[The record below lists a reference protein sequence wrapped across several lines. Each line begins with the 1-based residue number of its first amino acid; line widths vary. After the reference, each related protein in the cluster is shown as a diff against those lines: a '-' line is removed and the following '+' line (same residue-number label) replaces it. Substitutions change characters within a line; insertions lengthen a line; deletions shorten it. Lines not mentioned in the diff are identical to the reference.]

1 MVKKRQHI
9 HQKED
14 AFIIDP
20 HTLDPAII
28 NYLEFLRIRGER
40 NNYVLKA
47 IRFMDN
53 YENHKKGFLIRMI
66 QENYTACKHFLRM
79 IGASKKLE
87 VENATQNSKNSLQE

>member
-1 MVKKRQHI
+1 MEKKLKHI

-20 HTLDPAII
+20 HTLDPDII
-28 NYLEFLRIRGER
+28 SYLEFLRTRDEIK
-40 NNYVLKA
+40 NYVLKA
-47 IRFMDN
+47 IRFMYN
-53 YENHKKGFLIRMI
+53 FERYKKGFLIQMI
-66 QENYTACKHFLRM
+66 QENYIACKHFLRM